1 MLHVCVCVRV
11 CVLDGEGSRVFAVRA
26 LLVLILKMLVCL
38 TNLHYSYCLTSFRE
52 PLLPYFRC
60 YTCLKNVLRDH
71 CFS

>member
-1 MLHVCVCVRV
+1 MLHVCVCVCVRV

-26 LLVLILKMLVCL
+26 LLVLILKMLVYL
-38 TNLHYSYCLTSFRE
+38 TNCLTSFRE